1 MIKNWN
7 DFNQKRVKSLEYHKL
22 LNDNGY
28 SNALTYF
35 ELMRLYF
42 EKNGFPEP
50 HKEVY
55 KSGIRKG
62 QPTNFTEKESKE
74 QMEKIHEFI
83 KNKRLERFRNSRQK
97 PKRRTGRY
105 ARK

>member
-1 MIKNWN
+1 MIKNWS
-7 DFNQKRVKSLEYHKL
+7 DFNDKRVKSLEYHKL
-22 LNDNGY
+22 LNNNGY

-50 HKEVY
+50 HKELY
-55 KSGIRKG
+55 KSGARKG
-62 QPTNFTEKESKE
+62 QPTNFTEKESKQQIE
-74 QMEKIHEFI
+74 EIHEFI
-83 KNKRLERFRNSRQK
+83 KTKRLEKFRANGKNNKGRA
-97 PKRRTGRY
+97 GRY